1 MHTQN
6 RLISKKFLIPLH
18 LFEMRSDSWGVF
30 LKNFFEKTKIS
41 SQFIEPRGESGWRVI
56 KL

>member
-1 MHTQN
+1 MHTQICP
-6 RLISKKFLIPLH
+6 ISKKFLIPLH